1 MDCKGI
7 QPYIHRCPLS
17 PKLLSSYKSHFI
29 GHPVPG
35 IVQGLEKVKE
45 KKRLGLELCNMKGI
59 HVKKKCNCINAKT
72 IWEQVI
78 EMIWAWLWSMNT
90 PWFLEMHVA
99 GKQINSIHPASQLP
113 NFGVKVHL
121 SLCPF
126 QVLWSVSPKMECPG
140 RWLWQLCYPPVSL
153 RNNRWQVKIS
163 RGAFLLITLSINS
176 VAMGWVYYE
185 PSPVLNMQRALFH
198 CIHATGRRGGV
209 AGHPGI
215 RGKIALVVK

>member
-78 EMIWAWLWSMNT
+78 EMIWAWLWSMDT

-140 RWLWQLCYPPVSL
+140 RWLWQLCYPPVSYCL
-153 RNNRWQVKIS
+153 VLEWESGVSTKKKCEYSPETCRSSYFFQQKIFTQHFKYHS
-163 RGAFLLITLSINS
+163 
-176 VAMGWVYYE
+176 
-185 PSPVLNMQRALFH
+185 
-198 CIHATGRRGGV
+198 
-209 AGHPGI
+209 
-215 RGKIALVVK
+215 